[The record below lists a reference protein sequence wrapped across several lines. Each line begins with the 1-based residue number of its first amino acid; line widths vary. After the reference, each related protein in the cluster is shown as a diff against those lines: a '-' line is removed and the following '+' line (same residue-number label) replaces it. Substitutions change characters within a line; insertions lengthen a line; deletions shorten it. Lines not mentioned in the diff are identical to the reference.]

1 MPGTPRLRQSG
12 PRRTGVD
19 HHHHHHRSRVT
30 RPSVQA
36 RRCSG
41 WLAQGSFSSG
51 PLQRQSTDQ
60 ADRHWQAVAGSG
72 SSGGGKTQQMLG
84 NPTIKSAEQMCTLP
98 TPIEPDRPKPP
109 DSWSGIL
116 RRILSVGAK
125 CVEPGFEDP
134 LSLPSCS
141 VMLCVP
147 LCPALSRLAG
157 LPAYLKN
164 SAALSGLVSVPFL
177 SYSFFKKPILLCSSV
192 SSLLIFIPSLPTPR
206 A

>member
-1 MPGTPRLRQSG
+1 MGAEDSRTASRTMKGWLPRSRRRWIGYMPGTPRLRQSG

-98 TPIEPDRPKPP
+98 TPIERFLEWDPPADPVGGCEVCGTRVRRP
-109 DSWSGIL
+109 
-116 RRILSVGAK
+116 
-125 CVEPGFEDP
+125 
-134 LSLPSCS
+134 SLLAFL
-141 VMLCVP
+141 LCHA
-147 LCPALSRLAG
+147 LCPALSCSVQAG
-157 LPAYLKN
+157 WPACLLKK
-164 SAALSGLVSVPFL
+164 LCRPVWSGLGPLPLV
-177 SYSFFKKPILLCSSV
+177 LL
-192 SSLLIFIPSLPTPR
+192 F
-206 A
+206 